1 MKHLSLRDVMASM
14 SIINNSDGYE
24 VSNAAGSAQYDAWG
38 LRTTVNGIPEYFPLK
53 ISAPGVLA
61 GNADSEH
68 SNDHRRHSLWHP
80 ANNVQTHDKGKVI
93 SKVTVQIDADISDAQ
108 QKLEELNAS
117 IRGSDAFNVFNGAMF
132 LCPATM
138 PRQPANKR
146 QLCKAVRKLVNEA
159 IKTECRPGGLL
170 YKRSSR

>member
-1 MKHLSLRDVMASM
+1 NVMASM
-14 SIINNSDGYE
+14 SITVNGDGFE
-24 VSNAAGSAQYDAWG
+24 VTNPAGTAQYDAWG
-38 LRTTVNGIPEYFPLK
+38 SRTTVIGIPEYFPLK
-53 ISAPGVLA
+53 ISAPEVLA

-68 SNDHRRHSLWHP
+68 SNDHLRHSLWHP
-80 ANNVQTHDKGKVI
+80 TNNEQTHDNGKVI
-93 SKVTVQIDADISDAQ
+93 DKVVVQIDVDISDAQ

-117 IRGSDAFNVFNGAMF
+117 IRGSDAFNVFSGAMF

-138 PRQPANKR
+138 PRLLANKR
-146 QLCKAVRKLVNEA
+146 QLRKAVRELVNEA

>member
-14 SIINNSDGYE
+14 SITNNSDGYE

-53 ISAPGVLA
+53 ISAPGILA

-117 IRGSDAFNVFNGAMF
+117 IRGSDAFNVFSGAMF
-132 LCPATM
+132 LFPATM
-138 PRQPANKR
+138 PRLLANKR
-146 QLCKAVRKLVNEA
+146 QLRKAVRELVNEA

>member
-1 MKHLSLRDVMASM
+1 MKHLSLKDVMARM
-14 SIINNSDGYE
+14 SIFLTDDGFEINTP
-24 VSNAAGSAQYDAWG
+24 AGTALYDHHG
-38 LRTTVNGIPEYFPLK
+38 SRTTVIGIPEYFPLK
-53 ISAPGVLA
+53 ISAPEVLA

-68 SNDHRRHSLWHP
+68 SNDHLRHSLWHP
-80 ANNVQTHDKGKVI
+80 TNNEQTHDNGKVI
-93 SKVTVQIDADISDAQ
+93 DKVVVQIDVDISDAQ

-117 IRGSDAFNVFNGAMF
+117 IRGSDAFNVFSGAMF

-138 PRQPANKR
+138 PRLLANKR
-146 QLCKAVRKLVNEA
+146 QLRKAVRELVNEA

>member
-1 MKHLSLRDVMASM
+1 MKHLSLRNVMASM
-14 SIINNSDGYE
+14 SITVNGDGFE
-24 VSNAAGSAQYDAWG
+24 VTNPAGTAQYDAWG
-38 LRTTVNGIPEYFPLK
+38 SRTTVIGIPEYFPLK
-53 ISAPGVLA
+53 ISAPEVLA

-68 SNDHRRHSLWHP
+68 SNDHLRHSLWHP
-80 ANNVQTHDKGKVI
+80 TNNEQTHDNGKVI
-93 SKVTVQIDADISDAQ
+93 DKVVVQIDVDISDAQ

-117 IRGSDAFNVFNGAMF
+117 IRGSDAFNVFSGAMF

-138 PRQPANKR
+138 PRLLANKR
-146 QLCKAVRKLVNEA
+146 QLRKAVRELVNEA

>member
-1 MKHLSLRDVMASM
+1 MKHLTLRDVMASM
-14 SIINNSDGYE
+14 SITNNSDGYE

-61 GNADSEH
+61 GNADSE
-68 SNDHRRHSLWHP
+68 SSSDHRRHSLWHST
-80 ANNVQTHDKGKVI
+80 NNVQTHDKGKVI
-93 SKVTVQIDADISDAQ
+93 SKVTVQIDVDISDAQ

-117 IRGSDAFNVFNGAMF
+117 IRGSDVFNVFSGAMF
-132 LCPATM
+132 LFPATM
-138 PRQPANKR
+138 PRLLANKR
-146 QLCKAVRKLVNEA
+146 QLRKAVRELVNEA

>member
-14 SIINNSDGYE
+14 SITNNSDGYE
-24 VSNAAGSAQYDAWG
+24 VSNAAGTAQYDAWG
-38 LRTTVNGIPEYFPLK
+38 SRTTVIGIPEYFPLK
-53 ISAPGVLA
+53 ISAPEVLA

-68 SNDHRRHSLWHP
+68 SNDHLRHSLWHP
-80 ANNVQTHDKGKVI
+80 TNNEQTHDNGKVI
-93 SKVTVQIDADISDAQ
+93 DKVVVQIDVDISDAQ

-117 IRGSDAFNVFNGAMF
+117 IRGSDAFNVFSGAMF

-138 PRQPANKR
+138 PRLLANKR
-146 QLCKAVRKLVNEA
+146 QLRKAVRELVNEA

>member
-132 LCPATM
+132 LCPATA
-138 PRQPANKR
+138 PCLPVNKR
-146 QLCKAVRKLVNEA
+146 QLSKAVRKLVNEA
-159 IKTECRPGGLL
+159 IKTECRPGGLI
-170 YKRSSR
+170 YGSMR

>member
-1 MKHLSLRDVMASM
+1 MASM
-14 SIINNSDGYE
+14 SITNNSDGYE

-61 GNADSEH
+61 GNADSE
-68 SNDHRRHSLWHP
+68 SSSDHRRHSLWHST
-80 ANNVQTHDKGKVI
+80 NNVQTHDKGKVI
-93 SKVTVQIDADISDAQ
+93 SKVTVQIDVDISDAQ

-117 IRGSDAFNVFNGAMF
+117 IRGSDAFNVFSGAMF
-132 LCPATM
+132 LFPATM
-138 PRQPANKR
+138 PRLLANKR
-146 QLCKAVRKLVNEA
+146 QLRKAVRELVNEA